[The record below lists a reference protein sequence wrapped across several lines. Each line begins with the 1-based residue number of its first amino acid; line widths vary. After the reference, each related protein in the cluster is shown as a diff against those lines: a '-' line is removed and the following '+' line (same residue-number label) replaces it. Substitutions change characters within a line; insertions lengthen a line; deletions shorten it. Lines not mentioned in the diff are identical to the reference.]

1 MIVVDTNIICYLY
14 VPGRQKILIE
24 KLILYD
30 PDWVAP
36 RLWISEFRNAMS
48 GYLRHNIIPFEEAVM
63 IISQAET
70 FFRGRNFKVDSLKV
84 LTLVEHSTCTAYDC
98 EFVALAQDLHVPL
111 LTFDKKILREFPHTA
126 VSPRPFLAP

>member
-14 VPGRQKILIE
+14 VPGHHKILIE
-24 KLILYD
+24 KLILQD

-48 GYLRHNIIPFEEAVM
+48 GYLRHNIISFEEVAVIM
-63 IISQAET
+63 SQAES
-70 FFRGRNFKVDSLKV
+70 FFHGRDFEVDSLEV
-84 LTLVEHSTCTAYDC
+84 LTLVERSTCSAYDC

-111 LTFDKKILREFPHTA
+111 LTFDKKILRQFPNTA
-126 VSPRPFLAP
+126 VSPHQFLAP